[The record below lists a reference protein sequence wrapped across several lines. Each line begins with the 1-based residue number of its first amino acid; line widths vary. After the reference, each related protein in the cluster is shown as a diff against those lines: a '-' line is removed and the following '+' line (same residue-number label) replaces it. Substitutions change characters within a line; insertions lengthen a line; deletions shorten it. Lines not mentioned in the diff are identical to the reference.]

1 MNFTISDAWKI
12 LSQTL
17 IGWLE
22 SFIQSL
28 PNLVVAF
35 ALLSLFFIIARIVR
49 STLERVT
56 DRFVESRAVASLF
69 YTLAYY
75 GIIFIGIFTALGVL
89 KLDKTV
95 TSLLAGAGVI
105 GLAIGF
111 AFQEIAANFFSGILI
126 AISKPY
132 RVGDLVDADS
142 HLGRISRITLRT
154 TSLVTF
160 QGLEVLIPNKDMFT
174 KPIVNL
180 TSTPDRRL
188 DITVGVSY
196 GEELRRIEDI
206 VKNALEDVT
215 ARLKNHPIEF
225 FYTEFADSSINFEA
239 RVWIDYSKG
248 HISFLQA
255 RHEAIMNIKE
265 AFDANDI
272 TIPFPIRT
280 LDFGIKG
287 GETLAANLGQSS
299 KVEVRV

>member
-1 MNFTISDAWKI
+1 MNFTISDAWNI
-12 LSQTL
+12 LSKTL
-17 IGWLE
+17 EGWLE
-22 SFIQSL
+22 SFIKSL
-28 PNLVVAF
+28 PNLVVAIILMIF
-35 ALLSLFFIIARIVR
+35 FLSLAKIV
-49 STLERVT
+49 TKALERVT
-56 DRFVESRAVASLF
+56 DRFFDSRAVANLF
-69 YTLAYY
+69 HTLAYY
-75 GIIFIGIFTALGVL
+75 GIVFIGIFTALGVL

-132 RVGDLVDADS
+132 RVGDLVEMETFS
-142 HLGRISRITLRT
+142 GTVQKITLRT

-174 KPIVNL
+174 KAVTNL

-188 DITVGVSY
+188 DIDVGISY
-196 GEELRRIEDI
+196 GDNLRKVETV
-206 VKNALEDVT
+206 VKAALEEIDG
-215 ARLKNHPIEF
+215 RLPGRPIEF
-225 FYTEFADSSINFEA
+225 FYQGFGDSSINFQV
-239 RVWIDYSKG
+239 RIWIDYSNG
-248 HISFLQA
+248 HQIFLAAQ
-255 RHEAIMNIKE
+255 HEAIMRIKE

-287 GETLAANLGQSS
+287 GEKLSAMLD
-299 KVEVRV
+299 R